1 MKLNKICL
9 LGLLFI
15 STYVLGNDNDGWSL
29 NKQSATDDVNAFTIS
44 SDEGGVSNP
53 NPNPNSPPRG
63 SDETIDAPIDKEI
76 MVLLFLGLGLGLY
89 KTNKIK

>member
-29 NKQSATDDVNAFTIS
+29 NKQSATDDVRAYPTPASPDEIDE
-44 SDEGGVSNP
+44 SDDP
-53 NPNPNSPPRG
+53 
-63 SDETIDAPIDKEI
+63 IDAPINKEI

-89 KTNKIK
+89 KTNKTN

>member
-29 NKQSATDDVNAFTIS
+29 NKQSATDDVNAFTTS
-44 SDEGGVSNP
+44 PDEGGEP
-53 NPNPNSPPRG
+53 NPSPP
-63 SDETIDAPIDKEI
+63 DESYDPIDAPIDKEI
-76 MVLLFLGLGLGLY
+76 IVLLFLGLGLGLY
-89 KTNKIK
+89 KTNKTN